1 MAYSNNGYTYSGLSN
16 NSVTYVV
23 KELINTINKNSES
36 IEELQNDLIDL
47 YKRVIYLEEHRDM
60 NMGKHFTCPGLDEM
74 LKGVPGLD
82 GIC

>member
-1 MAYSNNGYTYSGLSN
+1 MAYSNNGYTYGGLSN
-16 NSVTYVV
+16 GSVTYVV

-47 YKRVIYLEEHRDM
+47 YKRVIYLEEQRD
-60 NMGKHFTCPGLDEM
+60 NTGKIFTCPGLDEM

>member
-1 MAYSNNGYTYSGLSN
+1 MAYSNYSGLSN

-36 IEELQNDLIDL
+36 IEEIENDIIDL
-47 YKRVIYLEEHRDM
+47 YKRVLYLEEQRDNDM
-60 NMGKHFTCPGLDEM
+60 NRGKIFTCPGLDEM

>member
-1 MAYSNNGYTYSGLSN
+1 MSYSNNGYTYLSN
-16 NSVTYVV
+16 NSVSYVV

-47 YKRVIYLEEHRDM
+47 YKRVIYLEEQRDM

>member
-1 MAYSNNGYTYSGLSN
+1 MDYSNNGYTYLSN
-16 NSVTYVV
+16 DSVFYVV
-23 KELINTINKNSES
+23 KELINKINKNSES

-47 YKRVIYLEEHRDM
+47 YKRVIYLEEQRDM

>member
-1 MAYSNNGYTYSGLSN
+1 MAYSNYSGLSN

-36 IEELQNDLIDL
+36 IEEIQNDLIDL
-47 YKRVIYLEEHRDM
+47 YKRVLYLEEQRD
-60 NMGKHFTCPGLDEM
+60 NRGKIFTCPGLDEM
-74 LKGVPGLD
+74 LKGVSGLD

>member
-1 MAYSNNGYTYSGLSN
+1 MSYSNNGYTYLSN
-16 NSVTYVV
+16 NSVSYVV

-74 LKGVPGLD
+74 LMGVPGLEWEQLM
-82 GIC
+82 